1 MAASSAAAAEIM
13 MDAAAGPVATPKA
26 KAKAKG
32 RIKRPAVIASERL
45 LAEIDAARE
54 NLRQSMKKMTQKRGT

>member
-32 RIKRPAVIASERL
+32 RIKRPAVIAS
-45 LAEIDAARE
+45 
-54 NLRQSMKKMTQKRGT
+54 